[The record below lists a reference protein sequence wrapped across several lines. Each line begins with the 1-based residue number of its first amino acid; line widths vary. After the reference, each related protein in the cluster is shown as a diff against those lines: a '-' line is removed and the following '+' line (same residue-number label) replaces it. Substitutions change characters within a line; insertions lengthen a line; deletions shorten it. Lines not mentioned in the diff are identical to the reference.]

1 MERAPTLNV
10 RRWATTIE
18 RFVRNELLLL
28 GILIALGTVVPV
40 ILGAASG
47 ALDIPRN
54 DDWSY
59 RRTALDLWRTG
70 RLEFDGVAA
79 PILIGQVLLV
89 QPFLW
94 LTHGSSTGFAI
105 AGAVVSL
112 AATLGVYAMSRNL
125 LSPARSFVVTL
136 SLLLFPGYLAY
147 GTSFMTD
154 GPALAAQAGAIAI
167 GIGAFSVSP
176 TNLRRL
182 SLAMAIGVIGFSIRQ
197 FALAAVIALALA
209 AIAREP
215 RRTGAWGVAL
225 AGIGFCVLVDVA
237 RSAFPL
243 PPVVLTPDIWFA
255 TRIPQAAVTIS
266 LMALPAA
273 VIGIITNRRVFR
285 RRDAAFGA
293 LLGVGLAVP
302 IAAHWIRFHD
312 FPEALLGNLA
322 TQQGVLNALDVR
334 ADRPYLFTDAF
345 WWAVNLVGVVA
356 LVVVG
361 AAISASVGAR
371 RRRRAGSSPWNLR
384 ELGTPA
390 GVVTAFVLVTTVGL
404 AAYGSLWIV
413 FDRYLWPLVPP
424 LAALLAMP
432 LTRVSPVEAT
442 RELNSGRVLRPLT
455 LVPLAALTLQ
465 GVLALMLMAN
475 AMAFDVARWRAGE
488 DLTVTGLP
496 EDTIDAGYEWVGAH
510 ATTPA
515 DLWHAVPTN
524 PSNRWW
530 ALSQTCGVVTGSA
543 EPPVD
548 GRLMGVE
555 RYRLY
560 LVTGPIVELYLYRI
574 DDASCAALSA

>member
-1 MERAPTLNV
+1 MELPPTLNLH
-10 RRWATTIE
+10 RWATTIE
-18 RFVRNELLLL
+18 RFVRNELLLV

-59 RRTALDLWRTG
+59 RRTALDLWQTG

-89 QPFLW
+89 QPLLW
-94 LTHGSSTGFAI
+94 LTQGASTGFAI
-105 AGAVVSL
+105 AGAIVSL
-112 AATLGVYAMSRNL
+112 AATLGVYAMARNL

-154 GPALAAQAGAIAI
+154 DPALAAQAGAIAI
-167 GIGAFSVSP
+167 GIGAFGVSP

-182 SLAMAIGVIGFSIRQ
+182 SVAMAIAVIGFSIRQ
-197 FALAAVIALALA
+197 FALAAVVALALA

-215 RRTGAWGVAL
+215 RRTGAWGLAL
-225 AGIGFCVLVDVA
+225 AGIGLCVLVDVA
-237 RSAFPL
+237 RSAIPL

-266 LMALPAA
+266 LMVLPAA
-273 VIGIITNRRVFR
+273 VIGIVTNRRALR
-285 RRDAAFGA
+285 RREAAFGA
-293 LLGVGLAVP
+293 LLGVALAIP
-302 IAAHWIRFHD
+302 IAAHWIRFAD
-312 FPEALLGNLA
+312 FPDALLGNLA

-345 WWAVNLVGVVA
+345 WSAVNLVGVVA

-371 RRRRAGSSPWNLR
+371 RRAGGSPWTLHK
-384 ELGTPA
+384 LGTPT
-390 GVVTAFVLVTTVGL
+390 GVVTIFVVVTAVGL

-424 LAALLAMP
+424 LAALVAMP
-432 LTRVSPVEAT
+432 LTGTSPVEPAQ
-442 RELNSGRVLRPLT
+442 ELNWGRVLRPLP
-455 LVPLAALTLQ
+455 LVPVAALALQ

-560 LVTGPIVELYLYRI
+560 LVTGPIVDLYLYRI
-574 DDASCAALSA
+574 DDPSCAARSA

>member
-1 MERAPTLNV
+1 MQLAPSLNA
-10 RRWATTIE
+10 RRWVATLE
-18 RFVRNELLLL
+18 EFVRNELLLV

-59 RRTALDLWRTG
+59 RRTALDLWQTG

-94 LTHGSSTGFAI
+94 LTHGSSTGFAF
-105 AGAVVSL
+105 AGAIVSL
-112 AATLGVYAMSRNL
+112 AATLGVYAMARNL
-125 LSPARSFVVTL
+125 LTPARSFLVTL

-167 GIGAFSVSP
+167 GMSAFVVSP

-182 SLAMAIGVIGFSIRQ
+182 ALAMAIAVIGFSIRQ
-197 FALAAVIALALA
+197 FALAAVVALALA

-215 RRTGAWGVAL
+215 RRMGTWGVAL
-225 AGIGFCVLVDVA
+225 AGIASCALIDVA
-237 RSAFPL
+237 RSAIPL

-273 VIGIITNRRVFR
+273 VIGIITNRREFR
-285 RRDAAFGA
+285 RRDASFGA
-293 LLGVGLAVP
+293 ILGVGLAIP
-302 IAAHWIRFHD
+302 IAAHWIRFRD

-334 ADRPYLFTDAF
+334 ADRPYLFTDSF
-345 WWAVNLVGVVA
+345 WSAVNVLGVIA

-361 AAISASVGAR
+361 AAISAGVGAR
-371 RRRRAGSSPWNLR
+371 RRRAGGSARNLR
-384 ELGTPA
+384 EVGTPV
-390 GVVTAFVLVTTVGL
+390 GLVTTFVVVTTVGL

-413 FDRYLWPLVPP
+413 FDRYLWPLVPA

-432 LTRVSPVEAT
+432 LSGTSSTEPTQEFGW
-442 RELNSGRVLRPLT
+442 GRVLRPPT
-455 LVPLAALTLQ
+455 VVPLAILTLQ
-465 GVLALMLMAN
+465 GILALTLMVN
-475 AMAFDVARWRAGE
+475 AMAFDVARWRSGEALTAAG
-488 DLTVTGLP
+488 LA

-515 DLWHAVPTN
+515 DLWHAVPEN

-530 ALSQTCGVVTGSA
+530 ALSLTCGVVTGSG
-543 EPPVD
+543 EPPSQA
-548 GRLMGVE
+548 RLVGVE
-555 RYRLY
+555 SYRLY
-560 LVTGPIVELYLYRI
+560 LFAGPIVVLYLYRS
-574 DDASCAALSA
+574 DDPSCAGVSG